1 MQSFELLHAN
11 TTFFTYCFMNLQE
24 NDKYEYKI
32 KGFKIEQ
39 TKIIWVFQRKVK
51 NWFVKKSKC

>member
-39 TKIIWVFQRKVK
+39 TKNYLGFSE
-51 NWFVKKSKC
+51 KSQELVCQEV